1 MGTGID
7 ELRELHETHTSQIPP
22 MRASLDGYTPQQCT
36 RNSPTSDPLLLLTSF
51 EWTPGTSPISRRMP
65 VAEIGMSS
73 FMLEEEDPSLLVYVY
88 ATKLE

>member
-1 MGTGID
+1 
-7 ELRELHETHTSQIPP
+7 
-22 MRASLDGYTPQQCT
+22 
-36 RNSPTSDPLLLLTSF
+36 
-51 EWTPGTSPISRRMP
+51 MP